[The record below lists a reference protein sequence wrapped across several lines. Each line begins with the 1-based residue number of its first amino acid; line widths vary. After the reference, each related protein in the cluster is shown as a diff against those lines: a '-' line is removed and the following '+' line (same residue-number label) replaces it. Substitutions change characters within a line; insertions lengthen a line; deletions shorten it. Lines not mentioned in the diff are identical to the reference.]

1 MNIFQ
6 EAKSIL
12 DKDGK
17 VNALGPMGNQKL
29 TGREISA
36 YFRRNKV
43 RDKDIRKAVEVA
55 LDLGGSMTI
64 AYKEIKKFYGN
75 KIAKSKEVSAAL
87 KWANEEHHKSKD
99 KPHAHELEEKIKF
112 PNIKSGTGMF
122 SILEFDAKKLS
133 PKVKEQIMKIALAFN
148 KSAKGFHSSVEV
160 NSGRITPAYVK
171 KASKL
176 KQLRFSGKHDDLEK
190 LVLDLKGGVKESL
203 DESKM
208 GDLLIDIQQGA
219 NAKELARDFKIS
231 PAVAKAFLADY
242 YSSRGKPS
250 KAPGKG
256 KLKEEVNLQEEM
268 IDDFEIRFG
277 KESDWRKA
285 EKLVMAYLK
294 KDVPKHA
301 KSLLTKTSVIGPD
314 PMMVA
319 LGDTKKKLNPPVN
332 LNKIYNSIRKLGS
345 ARLKYHDTIDK
356 KKEKDAIGESVEE
369 GKFTNIF
376 EAESVIDVAAN
387 IVKTKGAAKFKGV
400 LIDLYTASLITNIYG
415 KVNDTNKAKM
425 EKLPLDKL
433 VKVVYK
439 IAGMKEEHQAI
450 IANEWFANSGTK
462 RRVKEGDKRKEKVEG
477 MYRNMVDMWSQE
489 PKVIEASLPIVEAP
503 VLPSTQAGVP
513 SFDYS
518 IQVGVDKYV
527 AEINK
532 QLHSGRFAKLHK
544 EKKTEMKARKATKYY
559 RVEEWEMGRAG
570 SIHAFIDIA
579 TGDIF
584 KPAGWKAPAKGAR
597 GNIRD
602 QAYINYV
609 SKYPDAYYGGHL
621 YK

>member
-12 DKDGK
+12 DKNGK

-43 RDKDIRKAVEVA
+43 KDKDIRKAVEVA

-87 KWANEEHHKSKD
+87 KWANEEHHQSKD
-99 KPHAHELEEKIKF
+99 KPHAHEI
-112 PNIKSGTGMF
+112 
-122 SILEFDAKKLS
+122 
-133 PKVKEQIMKIALAFN
+133 
-148 KSAKGFHSSVEV
+148 
-160 NSGRITPAYVK
+160 
-171 KASKL
+171 
-176 KQLRFSGKHDDLEK
+176 
-190 LVLDLKGGVKESL
+190 

-256 KLKEEVNLQEEM
+256 KLKKEEFELTEGEIGDIENLM
-268 IDDFEIRFG
+268 
-277 KESDWRKA
+277 
-285 EKLVMAYLK
+285 K
-294 KDVPKHA
+294 KGMNA
-301 KSLLTKTSVIGPD
+301 KQIG
-314 PMMVA
+314 
-319 LGDTKKKLNPPVN
+319 KKKGYSPRRIKALTGMMQLMKQLQQSESVQEVTVGDAG
-332 LNKIYNSIRKLGS
+332 IRKDFPNVW
-345 ARLKYHDTIDK
+345 KTKDK
-356 KKEKDAIGESVEE
+356 KLYNTLRGMVNAHGFTTNLKAYKKNPKKFIAMLKGRGNPSYHLPNGESVEE

-439 IAGMKEEHQAI
+439 IAGMKEEQQAI
-450 IANEWFANSGTK
+450 IANQYFEQIGTK
-462 RRVKEGDKRKEKVEG
+462 PRVQEVDKRTEKVEG

-602 QAYINYV
+602 QNYIKYI